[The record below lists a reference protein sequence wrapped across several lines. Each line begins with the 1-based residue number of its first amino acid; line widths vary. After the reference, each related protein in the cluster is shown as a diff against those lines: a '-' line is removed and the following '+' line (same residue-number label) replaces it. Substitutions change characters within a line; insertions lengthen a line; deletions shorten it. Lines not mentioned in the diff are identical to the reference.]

1 MLCDVYEGLGQVRVS
16 ELLGQI
22 SIGRLR
28 TYQMFDRIKT
38 RLRLNKLNQEN
49 LKKIAPKVWARIL
62 EGDEVLALEL
72 AQSIL
77 VSHLEMIIEILN
89 FLGVPHQEGFFEK
102 DAEIAAHLT
111 DGWQQRVLDNFRAK
125 HPETLLLFYVNHL
138 AREVS
143 SESQVFVPAGA

>member
-49 LKKIAPKVWARIL
+49 LKKIAPKGWARIL

>member
-1 MLCDVYEGLGQVRVS
+1 MGQVRVS